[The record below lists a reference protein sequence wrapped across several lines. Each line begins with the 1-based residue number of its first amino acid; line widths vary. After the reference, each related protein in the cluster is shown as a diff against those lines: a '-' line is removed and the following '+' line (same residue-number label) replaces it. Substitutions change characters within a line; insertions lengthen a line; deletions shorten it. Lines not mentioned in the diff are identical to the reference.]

1 MIDRNDGFMTGFV
14 APLAHLRFTL
24 DEIVGANRL
33 YGSPAF
39 PEVSAE
45 LADAVLDEAGKFAGG
60 VLAPLNR
67 AGDKQGARLDQ
78 GKVVLSP
85 GFKDAYGQFVQ
96 GGWNAVTGDPKFGG
110 QGLPH
115 VLGIALME
123 LWQSANMS
131 FALCPM
137 LTQGAIEAIGAHG
150 TAEQK
155 AMYLPKLISGEWTG
169 TMNLTEPSAG
179 SDVGALKTK
188 AERAS
193 DGTYRITGQ
202 KIYITWGQHDA
213 AENIVHLVLARLPG
227 APFGTRGIS
236 LFIVPKFLVNPDGSL
251 GAANDVNCVGV
262 EHKLGIHG
270 SPTCT
275 MAYGE
280 KGGAIGYL
288 IGAENKG
295 IAAMFTMMNAARLN
309 VGLQGV
315 AVAERAFQKAYAYAR
330 DRHQGKPYGL
340 SHEMPDMIP
349 IIQHADVRRML
360 LTMRVQVEAGRAICL
375 ANALAMDEARHAATP
390 ELREAAKGR
399 EEVLTPLSKAWCT
412 DMGVEVASLGVQVH
426 GGMGFVEETGA
437 AQYYRDARILPI
449 YEGTN
454 GIQAIDLVG
463 RKLGLQ
469 NGEAFRR
476 LMAEISRTAQDL
488 ESAGVLKPAVAQTL
502 SATHASVGRAADWM
516 AATMKKEPNRGL
528 AGATPF
534 LRAMGLLT
542 GAHFLCLGALAAA
555 RKLEAGVG
563 PERFYKA
570 RMQSAEFF
578 VTNLLPQAVACANM
592 AINGGDAIVGA
603 SPDEIG
609 A

>member
-1 MIDRNDGFMTGFV
+1 MTAYAPPLGHLHFV
-14 APLAHLRFTL
+14 LH
-24 DEIVGANRL
+24 EILGAQRL
-33 YGSPAF
+33 YGSAAF
-39 PEVSAE
+39 PDASAE
-45 LADAVLDEAGKFAGG
+45 TAEAVLAEAGRFAAN

-67 AGDKQGARLDQ
+67 AGDEQGAHLASGQ
-78 GKVVLSP
+78 VVLTP
-85 GFKDAYGQFVQ
+85 GFKDAYQQFVAA
-96 GGWNAVTGDPKFGG
+96 GWNAVAGDPNFGG

-115 VLGIALME
+115 VLGVAVQE
-123 LWQSANMS
+123 LWQSANMA
-131 FALCPM
+131 FGLCPL

-150 TAEQK
+150 TPEQK
-155 AMYLPKLISGEWTG
+155 RLYLPKLISGEWTG
-169 TMNLTEPSAG
+169 TMNLTEPQAG
-179 SDVGALKTK
+179 SDVGALKAK
-188 AERAS
+188 AVRAD

-213 AENIVHLVLARLPG
+213 AENIVHLVLARLPD

-251 GAANDVNCVGV
+251 GAANDVACVGV

-275 MAYGE
+275 MQYGE
-280 KGGAIGYL
+280 KGGAVGYL

-309 VGLQGV
+309 VGVQGV
-315 AVAERAFQKAYAYAR
+315 AIAERAVQLATAYAR

-340 SHEMPDMIP
+340 SHDMPDMIP

-360 LTMRVQVEAGRAICL
+360 LLMKAQTEAGRALCL
-375 ANALAMDEARHAATP
+375 ANALAMDEARHGMDAAA
-390 ELREAAKGR
+390 RETAKGR

-412 DMGVEVASLGVQVH
+412 DMAVTVASLGVQVH
-426 GGMGFVEETGA
+426 GGMGFMEATGA

-469 NGEAFRR
+469 NGAAFRG
-476 LMAEISRTAQDL
+476 LMDEIAGTVKAL
-488 ESAGVLKPAVAQTL
+488 ETAGVTKPAIAQGLQSAHAAVA
-502 SATHASVGRAADWM
+502 RAAEWM
-516 AATMKKEPNRGL
+516 AATMKKESARGL

-534 LRAMGLLT
+534 LNAVGLLA
-542 GAHFLCLGALAAA
+542 GAHFLCRGAIAAA
-555 RKLEAGVG
+555 AKLEAGEG
-563 PERFYKA
+563 PEAFLKA
-570 RMQSAEFF
+570 RLQSAEIF
-578 VTNLLPQAVACANM
+578 VTNLMPQAVASAN
-592 AINGGDAIVGA
+592 AAVNGGDVIVNA
-603 SPDEIG
+603 TVEEIG